1 MSDDKAPVPTG
12 FEPLPSAAGE
22 AMRVIL
28 RQALRWAIALTVIV
42 AVLGAVIGWFIAAA
56 PGVWGALM
64 GAALTLVFCG
74 TTIIAMMLTTNSGS
88 TAMAAV
94 VVGSWFVK
102 VIVTLGLIIA
112 VRNAE
117 FYDKPVF
124 VTTVIIAVI
133 GTLVLDMR
141 AVSVG
146 RMPYTGR

>member
-1 MSDDKAPVPTG
+1 MSDEKPAVPAG
-12 FEPLPSAAGE
+12 FEPLPSEAGE

-28 RQALRWAIALTVIV
+28 RQALRWAVVLTIVV
-42 AVLGAVIGWFIAAA
+42 AVLGSVIGWFIAGA

-74 TTIIAMMLTTNSGS
+74 ATIIAMMLTTNSGA
-88 TAMAAV
+88 TTMAAV

-102 VIVTLGLIIA
+102 VVVTLGLIIA
-112 VRNAE
+112 VRNAT

-133 GTLVLDMR
+133 GTLALDMR
-141 AVSVG
+141 AVAAG

>member
-1 MSDDKAPVPTG
+1 MSDEKPITPTG
-12 FEPLPSAAGE
+12 FEPLPAESGA

-42 AVLGAVIGWFIAAA
+42 AVVGAVAGWFVAEM

-74 TTIIAMMLTTNSGS
+74 ATIIAMMLTTNSGA
-88 TAMAAV
+88 TTMAAV

-102 VIVTLGLIIA
+102 VVLTLGLVIA
-112 VRNAE
+112 VRNAT

-124 VTTVIIAVI
+124 VITVFVAVI
-133 GTLVLDMR
+133 GTLALDMR
-141 AVSVG
+141 AVSAG

>member
-1 MSDDKAPVPTG
+1 MSDEKPAQPTG
-12 FEPLPSAAGE
+12 FEPLPDEAGA

-28 RQALRWAIALTVIV
+28 RQALRWALVLTAVV
-42 AVLGAVIGWFIAAA
+42 AVLGSVIGWFVADM

-74 TTIIAMMLTTNSGS
+74 ATIVAMMLTTNSGS
-88 TAMAAV
+88 TTMAAV

-102 VIVTLGLIIA
+102 VVATLGLILA

-133 GTLVLDMR
+133 GTLALDMR
-141 AVSVG
+141 AVSAG

>member
-1 MSDDKAPVPTG
+1 MSDNQAPLPTG
-12 FEPLPSAAGE
+12 FEPLPNEAGA

-28 RQALRWAIALTVIV
+28 RQALRWAVALTVVI
-42 AVLGAVIGWFIAAA
+42 AVLGALVGWFVAGT
-56 PGVWGALM
+56 PGIWGALM
-64 GAALTLVFCG
+64 GAGLTLIFCG
-74 TTIIAMMLTTNSGS
+74 ATIIAMMLTTNSGA
-88 TAMAAV
+88 TAMAGI

-102 VIVTLGLIIA
+102 VLATLGLIIA

-133 GTLVLDMR
+133 GTLALDMR

>member
-1 MSDDKAPVPTG
+1 MSDEKSSAPTG
-12 FEPLPSAAGE
+12 FEALPSESGA

-28 RQALRWAIALTVIV
+28 RQALRWAIALTVLVAIV
-42 AVLGAVIGWFIAAA
+42 GAVVGWFVAEM

-74 TTIIAMMLTTNSGS
+74 TTIVAMMLTTNS
-88 TAMAAV
+88 TATTMTAV

-102 VIVTLGLIIA
+102 VVVTLALVIA
-112 VRNAE
+112 VRDAT

-124 VTTVIIAVI
+124 VITVFVAVV
-133 GTLVLDMR
+133 GTLALDMR
-141 AVSVG
+141 AVSAG